1 MKQSILFFTFIL
13 SFFYYN
19 NSQAQHKISAYG
31 GWTASQTQNYQAP
44 IYNEIYAALHMPYL
58 GFEYEYDYKKL
69 RFSTGLS
76 FTTLGRSMSS
86 EKQIPIGAM
95 YANLPIIAG
104 IQFELP
110 KNWGFTIEA
119 GAELGIQ
126 LSPISAII
134 YAGDPNKIE
143 SNINAIVGIE
153 TQWKAFRFGAR
164 LQIGLTTFMPWR
176 TWANDKH
183 LGITTYLGYTLWD
196 SKIAKEKRAKRLAKK
211 QANNL

>member
-1 MKQSILFFTFIL
+1 MKQSILFFTFL
-13 SFFYYN
+13 FSFFYYN

-31 GWTASQTQNYQAP
+31 GWTASKTQNYQDP
-44 IYNEIYAALHMPYL
+44 VYNEVYAVLHMPYL

-76 FTTLGRSMSS
+76 FTTLGRNMSI

-95 YANLPIIAG
+95 YANLPIIVG

-110 KNWGFTIEA
+110 KNWGFTIET
-119 GAELGIQ
+119 GAELGLQ
-126 LSPISAII
+126 LSSVSPIA
-134 YAGDPNKIE
+134 YGGDPNKRE
-143 SNINAIVGIE
+143 ANINAILGLE
-153 TQWKAFRFGAR
+153 TQWKAFRFGTR
-164 LQIGLTTFMPWR
+164 LQIGLTTFMPWK

-196 SKIAKEKRAKRLAKK
+196 SKIAKEKRVKRLSKR
-211 QANNL
+211 QADNL